1 MFMWCFD
8 VLVLVF
14 LMVGCGGDGWW
25 WGGIWGAKVL
35 LGEPKYIYFLFFG
48 PCKNVGFV
56 KYRPRWK

>member
-8 VLVLVF
+8 VAVLVF

-35 LGEPKYIYFLFFG
+35 LGEPKYIYFFIFWAL
-48 PCKNVGFV
+48 
-56 KYRPRWK
+56 